1 MRTDCEVLPRHQLRP
16 GSRLASSDNWGAL
29 LRTRATSSDD
39 WRALLRTRANV
50 LVTGPEEALTA
61 FAQTARSEMREPV
74 RWVASSTPLFFD
86 AARTLIL
93 AEVDALDDAGQQ
105 RLMRWLN
112 ERRNTDTQIISLTS
126 VPLFSLVGTN
136 SFDADLYYRLNTIH
150 LKIRDA

>member
-1 MRTDCEVLPRHQLRP
+1 
-16 GSRLASSDNWGAL
+16 
-29 LRTRATSSDD
+29 
-39 WRALLRTRANV
+39 
-50 LVTGPEEALTA
+50 
-61 FAQTARSEMREPV
+61 MREPV